1 LLLLSGWLE
10 FKPGGYVQFIDLHEQ
25 YQCIKHSIDNS
36 IAKVISH
43 KQFIMG
49 PEVEQLEEQLANYV
63 GVKHCIGVSSGS
75 DALLIAMMALDI
87 KPGDE
92 VIIPAFSFF
101 ATAGM
106 VTLLKAKPI
115 IVDIDPNTYNI
126 DTNLL
131 AQAISPRTKANKDPR
146 GKPHGIRRGKFKSSL
161 LLY

>member
-1 LLLLSGWLE
+1 MN
-10 FKPGGYVQFIDLHEQ
+10 FIDLKAQ
-25 YQCIKHSIDNS
+25 QNRIKDQIDVN
-36 IAKVISH
+36 IAKVLKH
-43 KQFIMG
+43 GKYIMG
-49 PEVEQLEEQLANYV
+49 PEVNDLEELLASYV
-63 GVKHCIGVSSGS
+63 GVKYCIGVSSGS